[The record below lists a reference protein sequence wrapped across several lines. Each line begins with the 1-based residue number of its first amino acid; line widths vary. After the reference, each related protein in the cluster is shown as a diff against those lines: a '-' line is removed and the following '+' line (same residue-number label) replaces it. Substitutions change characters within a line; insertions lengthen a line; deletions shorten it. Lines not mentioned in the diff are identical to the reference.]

1 MFGRCLCFWGMG
13 EVRGEQLLSDG
24 PLYRSVGS
32 PSVPFG
38 GASHFTQEHRHSLE
52 LLTTADSRAVAAWG
66 SVGLDALQVRLR
78 PDRVPDFK
86 LDLSLSCGILEGA
99 PSRKKLLLSFCC
111 WALPSPLQK
120 VCGLHLSQDALS
132 RSAAGCGWS
141 QRVQK
146 CKVPATSMTPPKFP
160 FPRKLCCPGAR
171 PCASWAAPWCGR
183 TASEKGGVKA
193 FCSVEGRVGGA

>member
-1 MFGRCLCFWGMG
+1 MSDPGTDVGVALMMFGRCLCFWGMG

-86 LDLSLSCGILEGA
+86 LDLSLSCGILEGL
-99 PSRKKLLLSFCC
+99 PVEKSFYL
-111 WALPSPLQK
+111 ASVAGPFP
-120 VCGLHLSQDALS
+120 HLFR
-132 RSAAGCGWS
+132 RSAAC
-141 QRVQK
+141 
-146 CKVPATSMTPPKFP
+146 TYH
-160 FPRKLCCPGAR
+160 
-171 PCASWAAPWCGR
+171 R
-183 TASEKGGVKA
+183 TL
-193 FCSVEGRVGGA
+193 